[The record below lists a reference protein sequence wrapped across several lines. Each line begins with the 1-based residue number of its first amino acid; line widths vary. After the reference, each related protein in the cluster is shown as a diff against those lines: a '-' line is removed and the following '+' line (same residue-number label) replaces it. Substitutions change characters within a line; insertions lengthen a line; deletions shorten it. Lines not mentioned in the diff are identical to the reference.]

1 MSSNC
6 LELDRVIPPPI
17 RTLVYQDM
25 ARGPALGEMMG
36 QPRQEQSEEGASR
49 RRAEVEL
56 SQEEFAKR
64 IQVERAEAT
73 RETEQRLSGEYEQKL
88 AVERAPIAAGVLA
101 FATQRDSYFARAE
114 VEIVQL
120 ALAIAAKILHR
131 EAQVDPMLVATL
143 VRMAVEKMRE
153 GSSVNL
159 RVGVGEG
166 PRWKRYLADE
176 MKGASV
182 QIIEDAELSD
192 HDCMVETELG
202 TANFGLDTQL
212 KEVEQG
218 FFDLMA
224 LRPVK
229 G

>member
-6 LELDRVIPPPI
+6 MPLNAVIPPPV
-17 RTLVYQDM
+17 RTLVYLDM
-25 ARGPALGEMMG
+25 ANRPALGEIMG
-36 QPRQEQSEEGASR
+36 QPRQEQSEEEASR
-49 RRAEVEL
+49 RRAEVEF
-56 SQEEFAKR
+56 SHEEFAKR
-64 IQVERAEAT
+64 IQMERTEAIQQ
-73 RETEQRLSGEYEQKL
+73 TEEKLRSEFEQKL
-88 AVERAPIAAGVLA
+88 DAERAPIAGVISA
-101 FATQRDSYFARAE
+101 FATQRESYFARAE
-114 VEIVQL
+114 AEIVQL

-143 VRMAVEKMRE
+143 VRMAVEKLRE
-153 GSSVNL
+153 GSSVTL

-166 PRWKRYLADE
+166 SRWKQCFAVQG
-176 MKGASV
+176 KGACV
-182 QIIEDAELSD
+182 QVIEDAELSD

-202 TANFGLDTQL
+202 MANFGLDTQL

>member
-1 MSSNC
+1 
-6 LELDRVIPPPI
+6 
-17 RTLVYQDM
+17 
-25 ARGPALGEMMG
+25 
-36 QPRQEQSEEGASR
+36 
-49 RRAEVEL
+49 
-56 SQEEFAKR
+56 
-64 IQVERAEAT
+64 
-73 RETEQRLSGEYEQKL
+73 
-88 AVERAPIAAGVLA
+88 
-101 FATQRDSYFARAE
+101 
-114 VEIVQL
+114 VQL